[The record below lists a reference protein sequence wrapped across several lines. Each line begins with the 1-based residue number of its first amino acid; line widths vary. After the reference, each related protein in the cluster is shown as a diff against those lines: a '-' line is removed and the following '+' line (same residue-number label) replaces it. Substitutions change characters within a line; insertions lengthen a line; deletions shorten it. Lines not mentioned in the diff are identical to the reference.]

1 MQVTVRYMSQLKRE
15 AACSSE
21 CVEVRD
27 GSSLTDLLVHVAHQH
42 GDAFRGMLLDETST
56 PRKSLLFFVGDEH
69 SDVSRPLCH
78 GDEVTILA
86 PMAGG

>member
-1 MQVTVRYMSQLKRE
+1 MQITIRYMSQIKRA

-21 CVEVRD
+21 CVDIRD

-42 GDAFRGMLLDETST
+42 GDAFRGMLLDDAST
-56 PRKSLLFFVGDEH
+56 PRKSLLYFVGEEH
-69 SDVSRPLCH
+69 ADVSRPLKH
-78 GDEVTILA
+78 GDEVTILS